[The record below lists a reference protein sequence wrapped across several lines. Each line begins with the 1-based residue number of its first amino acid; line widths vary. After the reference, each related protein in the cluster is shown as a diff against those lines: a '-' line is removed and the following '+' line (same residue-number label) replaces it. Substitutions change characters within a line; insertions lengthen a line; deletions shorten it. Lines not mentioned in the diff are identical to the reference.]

1 MVNLSDTRTGGADEN
16 SKGSTSTG
24 LLMIALGPV
33 YAVYQ
38 VAKQR
43 YEKYSNSFLDTF
55 DTVTVVVGYA
65 AVKRSLTPI
74 SKEFTSGFKSCTAFT
89 IYITTTRGLTIL
101 RPSMITLVLSR

>member
-16 SKGSTSTG
+16 SKGLTSNRS
-24 LLMIALGPV
+24 LMIALWGV
-33 YAVYQ
+33 YTVFKLYKDMRSTATV
-38 VAKQR
+38 
-43 YEKYSNSFLDTF
+43 SDTF

-65 AVKRSLTPI
+65 RRKRSLTPI